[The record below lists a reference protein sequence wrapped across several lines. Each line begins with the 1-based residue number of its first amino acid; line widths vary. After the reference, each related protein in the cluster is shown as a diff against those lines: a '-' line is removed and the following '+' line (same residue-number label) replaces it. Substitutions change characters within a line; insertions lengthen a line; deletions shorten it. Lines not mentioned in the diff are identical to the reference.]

1 MALVDALVFVLV
13 LLGLAG
19 TLLPFLPGTA
29 LILVGALVHAVAHGF
44 DPIGPWRLLA
54 LALLT
59 LAAVGL
65 DYLAGA
71 LGVRRFGGS
80 GWATAGAV
88 VGALVGIL
96 FGLVGLV
103 LGPLLGALLAE
114 YLYTRRLDA
123 SLRSALGTVV
133 GLLLGA
139 VAKFGVAVVMAALFA
154 YWVWR
159 G

>member
-1 MALVDALVFVLV
+1 MALVDVLVVVLV
-13 LLGLAG
+13 LLGLVG
-19 TLLPFLPGTA
+19 TLVPLLPGTA
-29 LILVGALVHAVAHGF
+29 LILVGAVVHAVAYGF
-44 DPIGPWRLLA
+44 DPIGPWRLLVFG
-54 LALLT
+54 LLT
-59 LAAVGL
+59 AAAYAL

-96 FGLVGLV
+96 FGLPGLV
-103 LGPLLGALLAE
+103 LGPLLGALAAE

-139 VAKFGVAVVMAALFA
+139 VAKFGIAVVMVALLAF
-154 YWVWR
+154 WVWR